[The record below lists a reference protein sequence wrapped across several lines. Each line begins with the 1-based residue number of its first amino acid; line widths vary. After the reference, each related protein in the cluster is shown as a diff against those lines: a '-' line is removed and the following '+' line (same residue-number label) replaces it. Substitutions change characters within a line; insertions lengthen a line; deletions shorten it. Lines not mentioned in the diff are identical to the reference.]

1 MSPPLRRGD
10 VFSRRPPLWA
20 VFAYVALAWGGSFVA
35 IKTGLDSV
43 PPVLYA
49 ALRFD
54 LGAAILFGIVAA
66 TGGRLRPRTRDDLAY
81 VAASGLLIVALN
93 NGLLFLGQRYVTSG
107 VAAIVYSLAPV
118 LATGLSRALLPSER
132 LDSDELLGVALGLVG
147 VVVIA
152 RPSPTAL
159 SSGTVGLGLI
169 FAATTCVALGSV
181 LTGRLSPSLGT
192 AAATAWSMAAGAVA
206 LHGWAFA
213 AGEGFAAA
221 EFGPSVLAAVAYLGV
236 FATAFA
242 YLGYFTLLS
251 EAGPVR
257 ANLVS
262 YVVPAVATAAGAALL
277 DERVTPLTLV
287 GFGVIVVGFALLNR
301 ERLSGRA
308 SRA

>member
-1 MSPPLRRGD
+1 MSALRTSLRSFRPSVPL
-10 VFSRRPPLWA
+10 

-35 IKTGLDSV
+35 IKTGLGSV

-54 LGAAILFGIVAA
+54 LGAAVLLALVAA
-66 TGGRLRPRTRDDLAY
+66 TGRRMRPRTRDDLAY
-81 VAASGLLIVALN
+81 VAVSGLLIVALN
-93 NGLLFLGQRYVTSG
+93 NGLLFVGQQHVTSG
-107 VAAIVYSLAPV
+107 VASIVYSLSPV
-118 LATGLSRALLPSER
+118 LATGLSRAFLPSER
-132 LDSDELLGVALGLVG
+132 LDADELLGVALGLVG

-152 RPSPTAL
+152 RPTPTAL
-159 SSGTVGLGLI
+159 STGTVGLGLI
-169 FAATTCVALGSV
+169 FLAATCVALGSV
-181 LTGRLSPSLGT
+181 FTGRLSPSLGT
-192 AAATAWSMAAGAVA
+192 ASATAWSMAAGAA
-206 LHGWAFA
+206 SLHAWAFA
-213 AGEGFAAA
+213 TGEGFAGAQ
-221 EFGPSVLAAVAYLGV
+221 FGPTVLAAVAYLGV

-277 DERVTPLTLV
+277 DERVTALTV
-287 GFGVIVVGFALLNR
+287 AGFGVIVVGFVLLNR
-301 ERLSGRA
+301 DRLSGRA